1 MGYDRYKRF
10 RVNGV
15 VNIPPSI
22 KISPK
27 STDYFET
34 YIKGKS
40 RLDLISYDYYGDA
53 GYGWLIL
60 MANPSVPNLEY
71 LIPNGTE
78 LRIPFPLEITLE
90 NYNNQIDK
98 YETLQGLN

>member
-15 VNIPPSI
+15 VNIPPAI
-22 KISPK
+22 KITPK

-34 YIKGKS
+34 YIHGQS
-40 RLDLISYDYYGDA
+40 RLDLISFDYYGDS
-53 GYGWLIL
+53 GYDWLIL
-60 MANPSVPNLEY
+60 LANPEVPDLEY
-71 LIPNGTE
+71 LIPNGTI
-78 LRIPFPLEITLE
+78 LRIPYPLEVTLE

-98 YETLQGLN
+98 YEALHGLN